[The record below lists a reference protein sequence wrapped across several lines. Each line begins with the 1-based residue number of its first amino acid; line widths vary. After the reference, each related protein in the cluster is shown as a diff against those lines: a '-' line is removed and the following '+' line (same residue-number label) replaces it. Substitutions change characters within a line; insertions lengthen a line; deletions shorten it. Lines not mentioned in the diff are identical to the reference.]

1 KGIFRF
7 VIVQRRSKAVIIAV
21 CVVAALGIFAYSQY
35 LSATHLSISILESKV
50 IQRNAD
56 NSLYNMTLQFQN
68 PSLLPINVGE
78 TDFIISIN
86 NENLGTGTLQPLLI
100 PPMGKIASQAP
111 FTADNKILDKYNK
124 SDSVPNVKL
133 TGTSKYGIS
142 VISVNVPFT
151 YYPTEQEAREFIHGS

>member
-1 KGIFRF
+1 
-7 VIVQRRSKAVIIAV
+7 VQRRSKAVIIAV

>member
-1 KGIFRF
+1 M
-7 VIVQRRSKAVIIAV
+7 QRRSKAVIIAV

-68 PSLLPINVGE
+68 PSLLPINVGA

>member
-1 KGIFRF
+1 M
-7 VIVQRRSKAVIIAV
+7 QRRSKAAIIAV
-21 CVVAALGIFAYSQY
+21 CIVAALGIFAYSQY

-68 PSLLPINVGE
+68 PSLLPINVGQ
-78 TDFIISIN
+78 TDFVISIN

-100 PPMGKIASQAP
+100 PPMGKVASQAP

-124 SDSVPNVKL
+124 SNSVPNVKL

>member
-1 KGIFRF
+1 
-7 VIVQRRSKAVIIAV
+7 VQRRSKAVIIAV

-78 TDFIISIN
+78 TDFVISIN

>member
-1 KGIFRF
+1 
-7 VIVQRRSKAVIIAV
+7 VQRRSKAVIIAV

-124 SDSVPNVKL
+124 GDSVPNVKL

>member
-1 KGIFRF
+1 M
-7 VIVQRRSKAVIIAV
+7 QRRSKAVIIAV

>member
-1 KGIFRF
+1 M
-7 VIVQRRSKAVIIAV
+7 QRRSKAVIIAV

-50 IQRNAD
+50 MQRNAD

-78 TDFIISIN
+78 TDFVISIN

>member
-1 KGIFRF
+1 M
-7 VIVQRRSKAVIIAV
+7 QRRSKTAIIAV
-21 CVVAALGIFAYSQY
+21 CVIAALGIFAYSQY
-35 LSATHLSISILESKV
+35 LSATHLSISILESKMM
-50 IQRNAD
+50 QRNAD
-56 NSLYNMTLQFQN
+56 NSLYNMKLQFQN
-68 PSLLPINVGE
+68 PSLFPINVGE

-100 PPMGKIASQAP
+100 PPMGKISSQAP

-133 TGTSKYGIS
+133 TGTSKYEIS

>member
-1 KGIFRF
+1 M
-7 VIVQRRSKAVIIAV
+7 QRRSKAVIIAV

-100 PPMGKIASQAP
+100 PPMGKIASPAP

-124 SDSVPNVKL
+124 SDNVPNVKL